1 MSNFQVTRLHYIG
14 TDMITRF
21 ISGAVDEMNDETFQK
36 YMKYILCICE
46 RTDMVGA
53 SSHMLDIFRKD

>member
-1 MSNFQVTRLHYIG
+1 
-14 TDMITRF
+14 MITRF
-21 ISGAVDEMNDETFQK
+21 ISDAVDEMDDETFQK

-46 RTDMVGA
+46 RNDMVGA